1 MFRKL
6 LATTAIAALMTAGA
20 LAQDEQQS
28 PESMNKPLFNTA
40 QGAGM
45 DSETGFFEADASQIL
60 ASDLLGMT
68 VYNGSTDE
76 AESVG
81 EINDVV
87 MGPGGNAEAVVIGV
101 GGFLGIGEKEVAV
114 DFAKISWIDRDGS
127 RWLILDSSKEELE
140 GAPEFDRASFEP
152 EPAEQTAAT
161 DDTTD
166 MMAADPAMEE
176 GADTAANEEQSATM
190 DEQSSDMAASED
202 EPAPGQADTAE
213 AEQPAATEEEASDM
227 AAGEEPA
234 SMDAEQTAEATNEE
248 VDPAETAAIDPNS
261 WTPVTNALSA
271 EEVIGTRV
279 YGANDEDI
287 GEIGDV
293 IVTADGNFEAYVVDV
308 GGFLGIGEKPVALG
322 AEELEILQDGDGGFH
337 IRTAFTAEQL
347 EGQPAYDEN
356 AYNDEMILR

>member
-6 LATTAIAALMTAGA
+6 LATTAITALMTAGA
-20 LAQDEQQS
+20 LAQDEQQTS
-28 PESMNKPLFNTA
+28 ESMSKPLFTQE
-40 QGAGM
+40 QGVGM
-45 DSETGFFEADASQIL
+45 DSETGFFEADASQLL
-60 ASDLLGMT
+60 ASELLGET
-68 VYNGSTDE
+68 VYNSSTED
-76 AESVG
+76 ADAIG

-87 MGPGGNAEAVVIGV
+87 MGESGSAEAVVVGV

-114 DFAKISWIDRDGS
+114 DFDKISWVDRDGS
-127 RWLILDSSKEELE
+127 RWLILDSSMEELE
-140 GAPEFDRASFEP
+140 GAPAFDRTALLP
-152 EPAEQTAAT
+152 EPAEETAAA

-176 GADTAANEEQSATM
+176 
-190 DEQSSDMAASED
+190 
-202 EPAPGQADTAE
+202 
-213 AEQPAATEEEASDM
+213 EASDM
-227 AAGEEPA
+227 AASDEPA
-234 SMDAEQTAEATNEE
+234 AAETEQTAEATSEE

-261 WTPVTNALSA
+261 WTPVTNQLSA
-271 EEVIGTRV
+271 EELIGTRV

-293 IVTADGNFEAYVVDV
+293 IVTADGKFEAYVVDV

-337 IRTAFTAEQL
+337 IRTAFTQEQI

-356 AYNDEMILR
+356 AYEEEMILR

>member
-6 LATTAIAALMTAGA
+6 LATTAIAALMTTGA
-20 LAQDEQQS
+20 LAQDEQKAS
-28 PESMNKPLFNTA
+28 ESMNKPLFNSE

-68 VYNGSTDE
+68 VYNGSTDD

-87 MGPGGNAEAVVIGV
+87 MGSNGNAEAVVIGV

-127 RWLILDSSKEELE
+127 RWLILDSSKEELD
-140 GAPEFDRASFEP
+140 GAPEFDRAAFDP

-176 GADTAANEEQSATM
+176 ETDT
-190 DEQSSDMAASED
+190 
-202 EPAPGQADTAE
+202 
-213 AEQPAATEEEASDM
+213 AATEEEPAVAEEEPSDM
-227 AAGEEPA
+227 AATQEEPA
-234 SMDAEQTAEATNEE
+234 MQEETDSVEAPSEE
-248 VDPAETAAIDPNS
+248 IDPAETAAIDPNS
-261 WTPVTNALSA
+261 WTSVTDQLSA
-271 EEVIGTRV
+271 EELIGTRV
-279 YGANDEDI
+279 HGANDEDI
-287 GEIGDV
+287 GAIGDV
-293 IVTADGNFEAYVVDV
+293 IVTTDGKFEAYVVDV
-308 GGFLGIGEKPVALG
+308 GGFLGIGAKPVALG
-322 AEELEILQDGDGGFH
+322 ADNLEILKDADGGLH
-337 IRTAFTAEQL
+337 IRTAFTQEQL
-347 EGQPAYDEN
+347 EGQTAYDEN
-356 AYNDEMILR
+356 AYQENADEMILR